1 MESHFY
7 NFNIFQSCIII
18 NIVHSG
24 LDPVPRLPGHSCWL
38 TTQVCLE
45 ACYKALAALLLRG
58 QKLGRHVASNH
69 PNYYERSSYFYITI
83 SRYIDHMVYI
93 QEKSYNQINHLPLFL
108 LFFPLFLCQKISPR
122 HIHSG
127 LVVAFR
133 CLFPQSHLAG

>member
-38 TTQVCLE
+38 TSQVCLE
-45 ACYKALAALLLRG
+45 ACYKELAALLLRG